1 MVLQEV
7 PKLGVSPRGDAPARL
22 LDLGKGPGARG
33 GTAKP
38 LLQEADH
45 HLPKGFALLS
55 GLELKAAVKGVGKI
69 QGGAHTAILA
79 QILYL
84 ARVALEAWGFPY
96 QKLAKA

>member
-7 PKLGVSPRGDAPARL
+7 PKLGVGPWRDAPSRL

-38 LLQEADH
+38 LFQEADH
-45 HLPKGFALLS
+45 HLPKGLALLS
-55 GLELKAAVKGVGKI
+55 GFELKAAVEGVGEV

-79 QILYL
+79 
-84 ARVALEAWGFPY
+84 
-96 QKLAKA
+96 